1 MRVPTAI
8 NATAWEAR
16 DAHELWRIRM
26 DRDQNFPDV
35 FCGHAVNSAPIL
47 CTLMNMLMNC
57 LLGGI
62 CGWFDKVS
70 GHPCGRFLTEALAFS
85 CFNLPL

>member
-47 CTLMNMLMNC
+47 CTLMNMLMN
-57 LLGGI
+57 
-62 CGWFDKVS
+62 
-70 GHPCGRFLTEALAFS
+70 
-85 CFNLPL
+85 